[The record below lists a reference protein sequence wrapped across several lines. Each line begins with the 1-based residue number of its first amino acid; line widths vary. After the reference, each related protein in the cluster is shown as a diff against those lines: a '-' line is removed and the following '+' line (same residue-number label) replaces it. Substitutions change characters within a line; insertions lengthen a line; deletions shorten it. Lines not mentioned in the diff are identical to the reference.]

1 MIELLVVIA
10 VIAILAAL
18 ILSALGKAKAAKR
31 IDRSNNLRQI
41 ALANHM
47 FAEDH
52 NDYLPP
58 FLRHRHE
65 LVVGELIVI
74 LMIT

>member
-1 MIELLVVIA
+1 MIELPVVIA

-18 ILSALGKAKAAKR
+18 GKAKAAKH
-31 IDRSNNLRQI
+31 IDRSNNLQQI

-47 FAEDH
+47 FAEYH

-65 LVVGELIVI
+65 LVVGELVVI